1 MVSIGIQET
10 CHKIFSAYELLK
22 KTKIYIYLHIVLKVT
37 EVCNKTLQALSLDM
51 PDNIGVGKGGRP
63 PNFETGGAE
72 SPPPKLYAR
81 WMQHRS

>member
-10 CHKIFSAYELLK
+10 CHKIFSAYELLRK
-22 KTKIYIYLHIVLKVT
+22 KKIYIYLHIVLKVT

-51 PDNIGVGKGGRP
+51 PDNIGVGKGADP
-63 PNFETGGAE
+63 PILKLEGL